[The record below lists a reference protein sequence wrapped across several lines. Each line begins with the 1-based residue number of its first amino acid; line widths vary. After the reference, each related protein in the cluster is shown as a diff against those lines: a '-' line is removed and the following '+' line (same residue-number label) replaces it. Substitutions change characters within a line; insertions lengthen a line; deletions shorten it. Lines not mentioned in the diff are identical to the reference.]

1 MYAIVKISGKQYK
14 VSEGDVLSVD
24 KLANKVGEK
33 IDLADV
39 LLVAE
44 DDKVKIGQPIVP
56 GAKVSAKVLEQYKGD
71 KIRVAR
77 FKAKARYRK
86 VMGFRA
92 LLTKLQIEK
101 IATTNG

>member
-24 KLANKVGEK
+24 KLPNNVGEK

-44 DDKVKIGQPIVP
+44 GDKVKVGQPLVP